1 MTHTV
6 TILGA
11 TGSIGRSTTD
21 LVAQHPD
28 RFRVGAVVG
37 GRDAAAL
44 AKVAR
49 ETGARFAA
57 LADPAG
63 GPA

>member
-28 RFRVGAVVG
+28 RFRVGA
-37 GRDAAAL
+37 
-44 AKVAR
+44 
-49 ETGARFAA
+49 
-57 LADPAG
+57 
-63 GPA
+63 

>member
-21 LVAQHPD
+21 LLAQHPD

-57 LADPAG
+57 LA
-63 GPA
+63 